1 MARSVTLQSI
11 ADRARFFS
19 DQRYSSF
26 TSPEDMLLLINDRF
40 SELYDL
46 LVDSFENY
54 YSSTADL
61 TIAPGTS
68 EYDLP
73 ADFYK
78 LLGVDFAVGN
88 GAYITLKPFEEQER
102 NLNVTTAV
110 SLPSGTVR
118 INYIPAP
125 TVYTALTDTFDGV
138 AGWDRLIALGVAI
151 DMLDAE
157 ESDSAALTRKYNQ
170 TYDRVV
176 TMAQTRDTSSPSRI
190 SDVYQTNFYAIYGA
204 LRYRLYGDQIT
215 LHNSE
220 WIGGPVF

>member
-1 MARSVTLQSI
+1 MARTVTLQSI
-11 ADRARFFS
+11 SDLARIWA

-26 TSPEDMLLLINDRF
+26 ISDADMLALINSRF
-40 SELYDL
+40 TELYDL

-54 YSSTADL
+54 YSDTADL
-61 TIAPGTS
+61 AVVPGTS
-68 EYDLP
+68 SYALP
-73 ADFYK
+73 DDFYK
-78 LLGVDFAVGN
+78 LIGVDFAVGN

-125 TVYTALTDTFDGV
+125 TTYTSLSDTFDGV
-138 AGWDRLIALGVAI
+138 AGWDRLISLGVAI
-151 DMLDAE
+151 DILDTE

-176 TMAQTRDTSSPSRI
+176 TMAQTRDTSSPSRV

-204 LRYRLYGDQIT
+204 LRYRLYGDEIT

>member
-11 ADRARFFS
+11 ADRARLYS

-26 TSPEDMLLLINDRF
+26 ISDTDMLLLINDRYT
-40 SELYDL
+40 ELYDL

-54 YSSTADL
+54 YSEYANLS
-61 TIAPGTS
+61 IAPGTPT
-68 EYDLP
+68 YDLP

-78 LLGVDFAVGN
+78 LLGVDYQVGN
-88 GAYITLKPFEEQER
+88 GAYITLRPYEEQER
-102 NLNVTTAV
+102 NLDVTTAF

-125 TVYTALTDTFDGV
+125 TTYTALTDTFDGV
-138 AGWDRLIALGVAI
+138 AGWDRLISLGVAI
-151 DMLDAE
+151 DILDAE
-157 ESDSAALTRKYNQ
+157 ESDSSALNKKFSQ

-176 TMAQTRDTSSPSRI
+176 TMAQNRDTSSPSRI

-204 LRYRLYGDQIT
+204 LRYRLYGDTIT

-220 WIGGPVF
+220 WLGGPIF